1 MRAKAAC
8 ATAVLTAAV
17 SAAASGTAQATP
29 CLPTVYGYGPTVTVT
44 PDYSNPAGTGVDYD
58 SSDFEVGVTPCPQ

>member
-1 MRAKAAC
+1 MCVKKAF
-8 ATAVLTAAV
+8 AVAILTAAV
-17 SAAASGTAQATP
+17 SAAASGRAQAAP

-44 PDYSNPAGTGVDYD
+44 PDYSNPAGTGIDYD